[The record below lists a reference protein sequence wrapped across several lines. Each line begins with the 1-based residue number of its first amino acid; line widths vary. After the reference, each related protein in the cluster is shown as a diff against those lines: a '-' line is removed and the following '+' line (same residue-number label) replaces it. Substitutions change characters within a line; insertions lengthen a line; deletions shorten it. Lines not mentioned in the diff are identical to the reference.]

1 MKKIILDPAEIIEW
15 KEGHWNLYASQS
27 IPHGR
32 NSMTKL
38 LRLHIN
44 SNGWFKVT
52 FGIDVLY
59 EGTQM
64 THVIAAWD
72 SV

>member
-1 MKKIILDPAEIIEW
+1 MEKIILDPTKINEW
-15 KEGHWNLYASQS
+15 KEDHWNLYASQS
-27 IPHGR
+27 IPHGK
-32 NSMTKL
+32 NMTKL
-38 LRLHIN
+38 LRLYIN
-44 SNGWFKVT
+44 GNGWFKVT